1 LYFLNKFKAKLYK
14 QVLLQKNEYQIDL
27 FDYSWLK
34 NYSGSRD
41 LQASK
46 KAEEDSARLGYRL
59 IFGKAGR
66 YSLTVSLFCKGINK
80 LFTSYWFLLLS
91 ASFSL

>member
-1 LYFLNKFKAKLYK
+1 MYFLNKFKAKLYK

-46 KAEEDSARLGYRL
+46 KLRRTQLGWDIALFLVKLVGILSQLAYSV
-59 IFGKAGR
+59 KASTNFLLPIDFY
-66 YSLTVSLFCKGINK
+66 YSLQAFP
-80 LFTSYWFLLLS
+80 
-91 ASFSL
+91 